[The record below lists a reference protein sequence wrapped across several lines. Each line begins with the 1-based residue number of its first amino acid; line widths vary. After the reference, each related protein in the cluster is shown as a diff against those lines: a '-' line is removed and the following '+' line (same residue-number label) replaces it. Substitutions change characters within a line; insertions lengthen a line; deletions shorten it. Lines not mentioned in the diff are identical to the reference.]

1 MERTAM
7 ENLVLL
13 KLIFR
18 NWWRNKLFAVISL
31 VSLVVGISCT
41 NLLISFVIHEYT
53 IEGENPKKDRIL
65 RLTQRLPSMQS
76 TGQVSFVYGGSVA
89 GMIAPFP
96 EIESYLR
103 LTEKEAT
110 HIEIENQRFPQQ
122 VIVEA
127 DSSFCRFFPYQILS
141 GNMKEALTKPDCTAL
156 SEEKAMQYFGKFDCI
171 GRELSVVYGDKVE
184 MKKVSAIYK
193 FYAQSALRIDLLGNS
208 QNLQE
213 EGTSCMILL
222 KEKTDVSA
230 FRERFESTELPTV
243 TGPGYYKLQTLQE
256 SYFDTKLADSVK
268 TFSHRQIALLS
279 IGLLSAFL
287 VLFIACFNYVNLSFS
302 RLLKQVNMIHV
313 ETLMGAS
320 HSYICRQLF
329 IDTFL
334 TVFIAFIL
342 SILVMGDILSLFNY
356 FFDARLTFGFILS
369 WKVFPFILLFVS
381 LLAIIPATY
390 MTKKLNRISISG
402 YRQFFQGRK
411 RRRLVATLV
420 GVQMVIS
427 IGLMTAFMM
436 IRTQLSTIEGQG
448 ERFKGVI
455 ILGNEG
461 AALTI
466 PLYNDIKNL
475 PGIQTALLSK
485 GRITSPFNIIIP
497 LNRNGQE
504 VMVNKVLLT
513 ENYGLLDLF
522 NIELLEPERTE
533 DLFSKVAHPVV
544 VNEAF
549 VQFFV
554 PGGEDPVGQTLSKYE
569 QDNAGEGT
577 IIGVCKDFR
586 LTSFNSAITP
596 MQIILQEIP
605 VDQATYLSCRID
617 EGRRNEIVKNLRLL
631 WEKHEPGH
639 SFVYIDAY
647 QQYISNNTDMVNF
660 SRLLL
665 AYAIISL
672 FLTLFGIF
680 GITWYAVEQRKREI
694 AIRKVHGASSR
705 QILLLLNRPFFYYIL
720 IADMIA
726 IPIVY
731 VLMKRWREQFVYPT
745 DWGIEVFIVP
755 VVLLMLVTFVT
766 VVLNGYHTALSNPAE
781 TIKTE

>member
-7 ENLVLL
+7 ENFILL

-65 RLTQRLPSMQS
+65 RLTQQLPSMQS

-89 GMIAPFP
+89 GTIAPFP

-141 GNMKEALTKPDCTAL
+141 GNMKEALIKPDCIAL
-156 SEEKAMQYFGKFDCI
+156 SEEKAMQYFGKLDCI
-171 GRELSVVYGDKVE
+171 GRELSLVYGDKVE
-184 MKKVSAIYK
+184 MKRVSAVYQ

-222 KEKTDVSA
+222 KERTDVSA

-334 TVFIAFIL
+334 
-342 SILVMGDILSLFNY
+342 
-356 FFDARLTFGFILS
+356 
-369 WKVFPFILLFVS
+369 LFVS

-390 MTKKLNRISISG
+390 MAKKLNRISISG

-411 RRRLVATLV
+411 RRSLVAILV

-436 IRTQLSTIEGQG
+436 IRSQLSTIEGQG
-448 ERFKGVI
+448 ERFKEVI

-461 AALTI
+461 IALTI
-466 PLYNDIKNL
+466 PLYNDIKKL

-513 ENYGLLDLF
+513 ENYELLDLF
-522 NIELLEPERTE
+522 NIELLEPERTK

-554 PGGEDPVGQTLSKYE
+554 PAGEDPVGQTLSKYE

-617 EGRRNEIVKNLRLL
+617 EGRRNEIVKKLRLL

-720 IADMIA
+720 IADVIA
-726 IPIVY
+726 VPIVY
-731 VLMKRWREQFVYPT
+731 VLMKRWREQFVYPAN
-745 DWGIEVFIVP
+745 WGIEVFIVP

>member
-141 GNMKEALTKPDCTAL
+141 GNMKEALTK
-156 SEEKAMQYFGKFDCI
+156 
-171 GRELSVVYGDKVE
+171 
-184 MKKVSAIYK
+184 
-193 FYAQSALRIDLLGNS
+193 S

-436 IRTQLSTIEGQG
+436 IRTQLSTIEEQG
-448 ERFKGVI
+448 ERFKGI
-455 ILGNEG
+455 LILGNEG
-461 AALTI
+461 TALTV

-513 ENYGLLDLF
+513 ENYELLDLF
-522 NIELLEPERTE
+522 NIELLEPERTK

-554 PGGEDPVGQTLSKYE
+554 PAGEDPVGQALSKYA

-617 EGRRNEIVKNLRLL
+617 ESRRNEIVKNLRLL

-720 IADMIA
+720 IADVIA
-726 IPIVY
+726 VPIVY
-731 VLMKRWREQFVYPT
+731 VLMKRWREQFVYPAN
-745 DWGIEVFIVP
+745 WGIEVFIVP

>member
-141 GNMKEALTKPDCTAL
+141 GNMKEALTKPDCIAL

-230 FRERFESTELPTV
+230 FCERFESTELPTV

-436 IRTQLSTIEGQG
+436 IRTQLSTIEEQG
-448 ERFKGVI
+448 ERFKGI
-455 ILGNEG
+455 LILGNEG
-461 AALTI
+461 TALTV

-513 ENYGLLDLF
+513 ENYELLDLF
-522 NIELLEPERTE
+522 NIELLEPERTK
-533 DLFSKVAHPVV
+533 DLFSKVAHSVV

-554 PGGEDPVGQTLSKYE
+554 PAGEDPVGQALSKYA

-617 EGRRNEIVKNLRLL
+617 ESRRNEIVKNLRLL

-639 SFVYIDAY
+639 SFCLHRRLSAIYI
-647 QQYISNNTDMVNF
+647 QQYRYGEF
-660 SRLLL
+660 LP
-665 AYAIISL
+665 IITGL
-672 FLTLFGIF
+672 C
-680 GITWYAVEQRKREI
+680 Y
-694 AIRKVHGASSR
+694 
-705 QILLLLNRPFFYYIL
+705 N
-720 IADMIA
+720 
-726 IPIVY
+726 
-731 VLMKRWREQFVYPT
+731 QFVPDPFWYLWNYMVCGRT
-745 DWGIEVFIVP
+745 TKKRNCD
-755 VVLLMLVTFVT
+755 
-766 VVLNGYHTALSNPAE
+766 S
-781 TIKTE
+781 

>member
-1 MERTAM
+1 
-7 ENLVLL
+7 
-13 KLIFR
+13 
-18 NWWRNKLFAVISL
+18 
-31 VSLVVGISCT
+31 
-41 NLLISFVIHEYT
+41 
-53 IEGENPKKDRIL
+53 
-65 RLTQRLPSMQS
+65 
-76 TGQVSFVYGGSVA
+76 
-89 GMIAPFP
+89 
-96 EIESYLR
+96 
-103 LTEKEAT
+103 
-110 HIEIENQRFPQQ
+110 
-122 VIVEA
+122 
-127 DSSFCRFFPYQILS
+127 
-141 GNMKEALTKPDCTAL
+141 
-156 SEEKAMQYFGKFDCI
+156 
-171 GRELSVVYGDKVE
+171 
-184 MKKVSAIYK
+184 
-193 FYAQSALRIDLLGNS
+193 
-208 QNLQE
+208 
-213 EGTSCMILL
+213 
-222 KEKTDVSA
+222 
-230 FRERFESTELPTV
+230 
-243 TGPGYYKLQTLQE
+243 
-256 SYFDTKLADSVK
+256 
-268 TFSHRQIALLS
+268 
-279 IGLLSAFL
+279 
-287 VLFIACFNYVNLSFS
+287 
-302 RLLKQVNMIHV
+302 MIHV

-436 IRTQLSTIEGQG
+436 IRTQLSTIEEQG
-448 ERFKGVI
+448 ERFKGI
-455 ILGNEG
+455 LILGNEG
-461 AALTI
+461 TALTV

-513 ENYGLLDLF
+513 ENYELLDLF
-522 NIELLEPERTE
+522 NIELLEPERTK

-554 PGGEDPVGQTLSKYE
+554 PAGEDPVGQALSKYA
-569 QDNAGEGT
+569 QDN
-577 IIGVCKDFR
+577 R

-617 EGRRNEIVKNLRLL
+617 ESRRNEIVKNLRLL

-720 IADMIA
+720 IADVIA
-726 IPIVY
+726 VPIVY
-731 VLMKRWREQFVYPT
+731 VLMKRWREQFVYPAN
-745 DWGIEVFIVP
+745 WGIEVFIVP